1 MPPIKVR
8 DLSFKYPNT
17 DKDIIK
23 DVSFNV
29 DKGEFV
35 GIIGPSGCGKST
47 LCYTLNGII
56 PHTIKGKVSG
66 NVEIFGKEALK
77 SEPHQLAGDIGIVL
91 QNPETQ
97 LFAMTVEEELAFGPE
112 NLGIAVEDIRE
123 RIDWALSVV
132 RMENYK
138 YRFPFSLSGG
148 QKQRIAIAASLTM
161 MPKALV
167 LDEPTSQLDPKGK
180 RDVFK
185 VIKDLHN
192 EMEMTIVLVEHETD
206 ILAENVDRVMVMQDG
221 RMIMDGDPH
230 DILAKVESLQKIG
243 IRPPE
248 VAEITYRLHKEG
260 KVPKVCTTLEDAR
273 ELLF

>member
-1 MPPIKVR
+1 MLPIKVR
-8 DLSFKYPNT
+8 DLSFSYPNIERE
-17 DKDIIK
+17 IIK
-23 DVSFNV
+23 DVSFNI

-35 GIIGPSGCGKST
+35 GVIGPSGCGKST

-66 NVEIFGKEALK
+66 SVEIFGKEALK
-77 SEPHQLAGDIGIVL
+77 SEPHQLAEHIGIVL

-112 NLGIAVEDIRE
+112 NLGLDVKEIRE

-132 RMENYK
+132 SMEKYR
-138 YRFPFSLSGG
+138 YRFPFNLSGG
-148 QKQRIAIAASLTM
+148 QKQRVAIAASLTM
-161 MPKALV
+161 LPKVLV

-180 RDVFK
+180 KDVFR

-192 EMEMTIVLVEHETD
+192 DMDMTILLVEHETD
-206 ILAENVDRVMVMQDG
+206 ILAENVDRLMVMQEG
-221 RMIMDGDPH
+221 RMTMDGDPS
-230 DILAKVESLQKIG
+230 DILSRVESLQKIG

-248 VAEITYRLHKEG
+248 VAEITYRLHNAG
-260 KVPKVCTTLEDAR
+260 RVPKVCTTLKEAM
-273 ELLF
+273 EMVI